1 MTGSGDVASGTI
13 ECEGLTKIYSD
24 GTKAL
29 DSLDLSVEAGHV
41 LALVG
46 PSGCGKTTL
55 LRMIAGL
62 EAITQGRLMIDGRV
76 VNRLRPRER
85 NIAMIFQ
92 SYALY
97 PHMSVRDNMAFGL
110 RVRRMPKADID
121 GRVADVAE
129 LLGLAPSLK
138 KKPAQLSGGQR
149 QRVAMGRAI
158 VREPAIFLMDEPL
171 SNLDAQLRVRMR
183 SEIARLQ
190 RRLGVTTVYVTH
202 DQTEAMVLGDRVA
215 VLRDGL
221 LQQYGTPEDVY
232 ERPANVFVARFIG
245 APSMNVLAATVT
257 AGESET
263 VITLGEFS
271 LRFPIDRRRGAEA
284 RNADEPRRLLCGI
297 RPEALRE
304 VGEADEAMRS
314 PRIHGVVELREQ
326 LGSEVQV
333 HVSVRGAPAALGGF
347 VDDAGVAD
355 NAASDPSGLVVARLS
370 SGSTV
375 REGMPIELAVDWGG
389 VHFFDPVSETRV
401 EVV

>member
-129 LLGLAPSLK
+129 LLVLAPALK
-138 KKPAQLSGGQR
+138 K
-149 QRVAMGRAI
+149 
-158 VREPAIFLMDEPL
+158 
-171 SNLDAQLRVRMR
+171 
-183 SEIARLQ
+183 
-190 RRLGVTTVYVTH
+190 
-202 DQTEAMVLGDRVA
+202 
-215 VLRDGL
+215 
-221 LQQYGTPEDVY
+221 
-232 ERPANVFVARFIG
+232 
-245 APSMNVLAATVT
+245 
-257 AGESET
+257 
-263 VITLGEFS
+263 
-271 LRFPIDRRRGAEA
+271 
-284 RNADEPRRLLCGI
+284 
-297 RPEALRE
+297 
-304 VGEADEAMRS
+304 
-314 PRIHGVVELREQ
+314 
-326 LGSEVQV
+326 
-333 HVSVRGAPAALGGF
+333 
-347 VDDAGVAD
+347 
-355 NAASDPSGLVVARLS
+355 
-370 SGSTV
+370 
-375 REGMPIELAVDWGG
+375 
-389 VHFFDPVSETRV
+389 
-401 EVV
+401 